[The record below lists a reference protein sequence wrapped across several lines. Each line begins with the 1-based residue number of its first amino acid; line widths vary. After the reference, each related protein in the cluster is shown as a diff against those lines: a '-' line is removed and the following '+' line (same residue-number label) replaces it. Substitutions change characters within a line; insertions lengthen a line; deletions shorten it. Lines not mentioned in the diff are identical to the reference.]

1 MKFYIEKKGGIF
13 YKRILLY
20 KESAIYKGVMSCVF
34 FKDGAKHNTKKASVY
49 YEDGEKTFHLKNDFY
64 FSISKKDI
72 SFYNDDFLS
81 FFKECKINKKQR
93 SFALCKKIW
102 RRFCKLQVFL

>member
-1 MKFYIEKKGGIF
+1 MILIKNHGVNLLNCRFLYEILYRKKGGIF

-34 FKDGAKHNTKKASVY
+34 FKDGGKHNTKKASVY

-72 SFYNDDFLS
+72 SFYNDDF
-81 FFKECKINKKQR
+81 FF
-93 SFALCKKIW
+93 F
-102 RRFCKLQVFL
+102 F